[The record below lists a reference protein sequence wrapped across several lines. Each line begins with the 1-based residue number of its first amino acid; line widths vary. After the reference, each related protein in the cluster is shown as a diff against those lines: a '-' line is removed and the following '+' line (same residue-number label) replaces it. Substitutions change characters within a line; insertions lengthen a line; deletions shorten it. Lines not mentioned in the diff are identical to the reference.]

1 MPVECLAW
9 LNLSTIPPF
18 FNTKEKANLS
28 MLIVTMTKVNH
39 TRLLVSYDEIA
50 KSVVITLLI
59 FALVQNL
66 EQQALYHTKQ
76 ISENQMM

>member
-1 MPVECLAW
+1 MLVECLAW
-9 LNLSTIPPF
+9 LNLLTIPPF
-18 FNTKEKANLS
+18 FNTKEKANPS
-28 MLIVTMTKVNH
+28 MLIATKVNH
-39 TRLLVSYDEIA
+39 TLLLVAHDEIA

-66 EQQALYHTKQ
+66 GQKNVYHTKQ